1 MSLADLVSVIVATR
15 MERRK
20 MTRTEIMRRY
30 RHKNA
35 EKWNAY
41 RRKWYAQRKLREL
54 TQEELDRVGGY

>member
-1 MSLADLVSVIVATR
+1 MAGESRRMSLADILPAIADTR

-41 RRKWYAQRKLREL
+41 RRAWYAKRKAA
-54 TQEELDRVGGY
+54 Q